1 MSNTQKI
8 IIVLGALIIL
18 IGFLWPYI
26 SKIPLFR
33 LPGDVVID
41 KPNFKVFIPIT
52 SMILISVLL
61 TLVFW
66 LIRKFFN

>member
-1 MSNTQKI
+1 MNNTQKI
-8 IIVLGALIIL
+8 IILLGAFIIL

-33 LPGDVVID
+33 LPGDIVID

-52 SMILISVLL
+52 SMIILSLLL
-61 TLVFW
+61 TIIFW

>member
-1 MSNTQKI
+1 MNNTQKI
-8 IIVLGALIIL
+8 IILLGAFIIL

-33 LPGDVVID
+33 LPGDIVID

-52 SMILISVLL
+52 SMIIISLLL
-61 TLVFW
+61 TIIFW

>member
-33 LPGDVVID
+33 LPGDIVID

>member
-1 MSNTQKI
+1 MSNIQKI
-8 IIVLGALIIL
+8 IIVLGVLVIL

-33 LPGDVVID
+33 LPGDIVID

>member
-1 MSNTQKI
+1 MTNTQKI

-33 LPGDVVID
+33 LPGDIVID